1 MITFEPFYQTL
12 KRRKL
17 STYVLINKYNVSR
30 SLLDRLKHNK
40 PVTTMTI
47 NDLCAILNCDVNDIM
62 RYIPDRRKK
71 DDAE

>member
-12 KRRKL
+12 KKRKL
-17 STYVLINKYNVSR
+17 STYVLVNKYNVSR

-40 PVTTMTI
+40 PVTTLTI

>member
-17 STYVLINKYNVSR
+17 STYVLVNKYNVSR

>member
-17 STYVLINKYNVSR
+17 STYVLVNKYNVSR

-62 RYIPDRRKK
+62 RYSPDRRKK

>member
-17 STYVLINKYNVSR
+17 STYVLVNKYNVSR

-40 PVTTMTI
+40 PVTTVTI

>member
-12 KRRKL
+12 KRKKL